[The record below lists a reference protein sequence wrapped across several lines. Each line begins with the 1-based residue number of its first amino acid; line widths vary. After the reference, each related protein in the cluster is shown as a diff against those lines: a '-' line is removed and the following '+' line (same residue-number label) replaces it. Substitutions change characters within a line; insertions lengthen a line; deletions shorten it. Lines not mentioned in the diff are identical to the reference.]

1 MKRHDNATRSRTAGD
16 RYARRQISPVERA
29 PGWPWSSAAVIA
41 ALRLHPLAGYGCLG
55 PATERRRLARLPGG
69 RSPFTTA
76 PTADARLAQRN
87 LLGSWRRMPID
98 RRPRKSAGPK
108 SGPNALSSGLACL
121 SIPLTSLSTVTR
133 SKGINY
139 VMSFGNL
146 LTFTTFPCGRAY
158 RRYSIHLGFN
168 SHSTSFLGFW
178 RAIAFEPAQRGAR
191 TATAMIR
198 ETW

>member
-121 SIPLTSLSTVTR
+121 SIPFNLVINGYKEQGNQLRDVVWKPVDVHHVSLR
-133 SKGINY
+133 SRVPSVFNPPG
-139 VMSFGNL
+139 VQLSLDQFFGFL
-146 LTFTTFPCGRAY
+146 A
-158 RRYSIHLGFN
+158 RYCI
-168 SHSTSFLGFW
+168 
-178 RAIAFEPAQRGAR
+178 
-191 TATAMIR
+191 
-198 ETW
+198 